1 MKKKFTF
8 FLLASLCVLT
18 ANAQKETKK
27 FSVGFGIEA
36 GIPQGALAD
45 FYSTD
50 FGLTIRFSVHAG
62 PGFVTLTT
70 GALAY
75 APKTVSGQP
84 AKVGLQIPVRAGYK
98 FIFVHHLFVMGE
110 VGYSDF
116 NTYYGQKGN
125 IVKGTT
131 GAFLVAPSIGFQ
143 ANAFEIGLRYDV
155 YSNSAGG
162 SGGSAGVRIGFNF

>member
-1 MKKKFTF
+1 M
-8 FLLASLCVLT
+8 
-18 ANAQKETKK
+18 
-27 FSVGFGIEA
+27 
-36 GIPQGALAD
+36 
-45 FYSTD
+45 
-50 FGLTIRFSVHAG
+50 HAG

-75 APKTVSGQP
+75 APKTVQGQ
-84 AKVGLQIPVRAGYK
+84 ASKVGLQIPVRAGYK

-116 NTYYGQKGN
+116 NTYYGNKGN
-125 IVKGTT
+125 LVKGTT
-131 GAFLVAPSIGFQ
+131 GALLVAPSIGFQ

-155 YSNSAGG
+155 YSNNTGG